1 MKFKLLAAAAVMGL
15 AGCATAPGPE
25 SSPPAAPP
33 MSEARALHERL
44 LVLDTH
50 LDTPLLFSRPGWS
63 IVNRHDP
70 RQDYSQVD
78 LPRMI
83 EGGLDGGWWVIY
95 TPQGPRHPEANA
107 LARDRALIRAMEIR
121 EMLAKHPEHFSI
133 ALKADDAERIH
144 AEGKR
149 IVFMSIENSYPLG
162 QDLTLMKT
170 FYDLGVRMISPV
182 HFANNDL
189 ADSSTDTRGPEH
201 NGLSELGKKFVE
213 EANRLGMVIDASH
226 ASDDATRQMIRLSK
240 TPIILSHSG
249 VKAVY
254 DHPRNIDDELLREL
268 AAKGGVIQM
277 NSLGAYLT
285 ALPPAP
291 PERRAALQQL
301 RDQPLAD
308 AMAMLQARRR
318 IDAQFPAPMAKFE
331 DFMAHLMHTLKVVGP
346 DHVGIGADWDGGGG
360 VLGMEDVT
368 AFPLITE
375 RLLAAGYSEED
386 LAKIWGGNALRV
398 MRAAE
403 AHAKEA
409 AAAAE

>member
-1 MKFKLLAAAAVMGL
+1 MRHLAVLAALAAA
-15 AGCATAPGPE
+15 GCVTAPAPQV
-25 SSPPAAPP
+25 PAQPA

-44 LVLDTH
+44 LTLDTH
-50 LDTPLLFSRPGWS
+50 LDTPILFSRPGWS
-63 IVNRHDP
+63 ILNRHDS

-95 TPQGPRHPEANA
+95 TPQGPRAPEANA

-121 EMLAKHPEHFSI
+121 EMVARHGEHFAL
-133 ALKADDAERIH
+133 ALKADDAARIH

-189 ADSSTDTRGPEH
+189 ADSATDPRGPEH
-201 NGLSELGKKFVE
+201 NGLSPLGAQFVQ

-226 ASDDATRQMIRLSK
+226 ASDEATRQMIRLSK

-249 VKAVY
+249 VKAIY
-254 DHPRNIDDELLREL
+254 DHPRNIDDALLREL
-268 AAKGGVIQM
+268 AAAGGVIQM

-285 ALPPAP
+285 ALPPAA
-291 PERRAALQQL
+291 PERRAALQAL

-308 AMAMLQARRR
+308 ALAMLQARRR

-331 DFMAHLMHTLKVVGP
+331 DFMAHLLHALSVVGP

-360 VLGMEDVT
+360 VLGMEDVS

-375 RLLAAGYSEED
+375 RLIAAGYTEED

-403 AHAKEA
+403 AHAA
-409 AAAAE
+409 SLDP